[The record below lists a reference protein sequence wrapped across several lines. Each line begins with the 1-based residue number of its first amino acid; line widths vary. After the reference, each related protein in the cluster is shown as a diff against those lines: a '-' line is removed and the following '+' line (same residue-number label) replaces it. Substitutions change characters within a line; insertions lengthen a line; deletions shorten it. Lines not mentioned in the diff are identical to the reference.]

1 MPFTPNFDQPGNTE
15 AEDALIAKKA
25 IARQNTANGLVVLI
39 DEKLTRNKNEDAR
52 KYHVGLP
59 SVYDAQVKE
68 MVRAV
73 YIGVGWSDVK
83 FNETDHGARE
93 AYILTTITLIK

>member
-52 KYHVGLP
+52 KYHVSLP

-73 YIGVGWSDVK
+73 YIGVGWSDVN

>member
-39 DEKLTRNKNEDAR
+39 DEKLTRNKSEDAR

-83 FNETDHGARE
+83 FNDTDHGTRE